1 MAKKINKTPR
11 YLAVELLEKVEKQ
24 GAYSNLALNQ
34 TIKQNELSKRDAHLL
49 TNIVYGVI
57 QHKLTLE
64 YYLKPFIKRPNKLQS
79 WVKQLLLTALYQ
91 QIYLD
96 NIPKRAIFNET
107 IEIAKVKGHAGVRKF
122 VTGILHAIDR
132 QGLPSLDAI
141 TDPIEALSIATS
153 TPQWLVEQLQKEVGV
168 AKTKS
173 ILETVNQAPKQ
184 TIRVNTKVTTAK
196 ALTEQLEAEKLEVTK
211 SSVTPLAL
219 QVNTGFIPATEA
231 FKAGQAIVQDES
243 AMLAV
248 ESMALK
254 ADDQVLDACAAPG
267 GKTTQIA
274 AQLETGQV
282 TSLDIHKHKVALIEQ
297 NALRTHVKAQVRAL
311 QLDAR
316 KASEEF
322 AKASFDKILVDA
334 PCSGIGLLRRKPEVK
349 YEKKYQDSLDL
360 HQIQVSILDAVAP
373 LLKVGGT
380 LTYSTCTILDSENQ
394 QTVSAFLKAHPE
406 FEQLKTKTAFELKA
420 DRKELGLTIYPDDYL
435 SDGFYIATLV
445 KRTEV

>member
-1 MAKKINKTPR
+1 M
-11 YLAVELLEKVEKQ
+11 
-24 GAYSNLALNQ
+24 
-34 TIKQNELSKRDAHLL
+34 
-49 TNIVYGVI
+49 
-57 QHKLTLE
+57 
-64 YYLKPFIKRPNKLQS
+64 
-79 WVKQLLLTALYQ
+79 
-91 QIYLD
+91 
-96 NIPKRAIFNET
+96 
-107 IEIAKVKGHAGVRKF
+107 
-122 VTGILHAIDR
+122 
-132 QGLPSLDAI
+132 
-141 TDPIEALSIATS
+141 SIATS
-153 TPQWLVEQLQKEVGV
+153 TPRWLVEQLQKEIGV

-196 ALTEQLEAEKLEVTK
+196 ALTEQLEAEKLEVAK

-231 FKAGQAIVQDES
+231 FKAGRAIVQDES

-297 NALRTHVKAQVRAL
+297 NALRAHVKAQVRAL

-360 HQIQVSILDAVAP
+360 HQIQVSILDTVAP

>member
-57 QHKLTLE
+57 QHKLTLG

-96 NIPKRAIFNET
+96 NIPKCAIFNET

-153 TPQWLVEQLQKEVGV
+153 TPRWLVEQLQKEVGV

-196 ALTEQLEAEKLEVTK
+196 ALTEQLEAEKLEVAK

-297 NALRTHVKAQVRAL
+297 NALRAHVKAQVRAL

-420 DRKELGLTIYPDDYL
+420 DRKEQGLTIYPDDYL

>member
-141 TDPIEALSIATS
+141 ADPIEALSIATS
-153 TPQWLVEQLQKEVGV
+153 TPRWLVEQLQKEVGV

-184 TIRVNTKVTTAK
+184 TVRVNTKVT
-196 ALTEQLEAEKLEVTK
+196 TEQLEAEKLEVTK

-297 NALRTHVKAQVRAL
+297 NALRAHVKAQVRAL

-394 QTVSAFLKAHPE
+394 QTISAFLKAHPE

>member
-1 MAKKINKTPR
+1 M
-11 YLAVELLEKVEKQ
+11 
-24 GAYSNLALNQ
+24 
-34 TIKQNELSKRDAHLL
+34 
-49 TNIVYGVI
+49 
-57 QHKLTLE
+57 
-64 YYLKPFIKRPNKLQS
+64 
-79 WVKQLLLTALYQ
+79 
-91 QIYLD
+91 D
-96 NIPKRAIFNET
+96 NIPKRAVFNET

-132 QGLPSLDAI
+132 QGIPSLDAI

-153 TPQWLVEQLQKEVGV
+153 TPRWLVEQLQKEVGT

-173 ILETVNQAPKQ
+173 ILETINQAPKQ
-184 TIRVNTKVTTAK
+184 TVRINTKVTTAE
-196 ALTEQLEAEKLEVTK
+196 ALAAQLEAEKLEVAK
-211 SSVTPLAL
+211 SPVTPLAL

-231 FKAGQAIVQDES
+231 FKTGQAIVQDES

-248 ESMALK
+248 ESMAIN
-254 ADDQVLDACAAPG
+254 AGDQVLDACAAPG

-297 NALRTHVKAQVRAL
+297 NALRAHVEAQVKAL
-311 QLDAR
+311 QMDAR

-322 AKASFDKILVDA
+322 AKESFDKILVDA

-360 HQIQVSILDAVAP
+360 HRIQVSILDAVAP

-406 FEQLKTKTAFELKA
+406 FEQVKTKTAFELKA
-420 DRKELGLTIYPDDYL
+420 DRQELGLTIYPDDHL